1 MSRVKCGSNEKKV
14 TKSLK
19 FGAIPESNIQTN
31 KLSTT
36 LNSDPLNIV
45 HLTGSPSHKVHDA
58 NPVHSESP
66 QLKNFV
72 TPDYNSDPPP
82 DDETKSGWRNQ
93 SDTPLPI
100 PHKTISSEMSNCE

>member
-19 FGAIPESNIQTN
+19 FGAIPESNLLTN

-36 LNSDPLNIV
+36 LNSDPLNNQ
-45 HLTGSPSHKVHDA
+45 HLTGSPSQKSHEA
-58 NPVHSESP
+58 NSTHLESP

-72 TPDYNSDPPP
+72 TPDFNSDPPP
-82 DDETKSGWRNQ
+82 DAETKSGWRNQ

-100 PHKTISSEMSNCE
+100 PHKPIPSEMSNK

>member
-19 FGAIPESNIQTN
+19 FGAIPESNLQTN

-36 LNSDPLNIV
+36 LNSDPLNNQ
-45 HLTGSPSHKVHDA
+45 HLTGSPSQKTHEANSVHL
-58 NPVHSESP
+58 ESP

-72 TPDYNSDPPP
+72 TPDFNSDPPP
-82 DDETKSGWRNQ
+82 DTETNSGWRNQ

-100 PHKTISSEMSNCE
+100 PHKPILAKKNEVN